1 MKVLILYAITLALTL
16 IGAIRSARRA
26 EDESKS

>member
-1 MKVLILYAITLALTL
+1 MKVFILYAMTLVLTV

-26 EDESKS
+26 EEEKKG